1 MITEIKLCKSFGNGF
16 RVKNA
21 RAIKED
27 ELNKLSYSLSHYIL
41 RAKDNDFE
49 TVKELTYLQVI
60 QLATPEIEILICDD
74 EEFELIKE
82 IKSEPTPD
90 TVSKI
95 METLEE
101 LVENKDSETYKTSD
115 DLFKDIGIKK
125 ESKTK
130 SK

>member
-27 ELNKLSYSLSHYIL
+27 EMNKLSYSLSHYIL

-82 IKSEPTPD
+82 IKSEVLQTE
-90 TVSKI
+90 K
-95 METLEE
+95 
-101 LVENKDSETYKTSD
+101 KTQE
-115 DLFKDIGIKK
+115 KKPAIKK
-125 ESKTK
+125 SPKQNQNK
-130 SK
+130 K